1 MIKIAAL
8 KSPLGDLG
16 VGNDY
21 KCMRYAILLYSLII
35 LLLQSCN
42 KKHEVLEELEELKEE
57 IAKEDEPVSRTILVY
72 MAADNDLSDDAYVDL
87 EEMQR
92 GFTEKGTNLLV
103 FIDPADDVP
112 QILEITPGGSKTV
125 KVYPEFNSADAVKMG
140 QVLSEMI
147 RMYPADESGL
157 ILWSHG
163 TSWLPAGSRLRS
175 FGRDNGKQMN
185 IPDLA
190 NNLPA
195 HFDFILFDAC
205 LMGSVEVAYEL
216 KDKADYI
223 IASSTETIYEGF
235 PYDLIITELLQ
246 TKIDFNAV
254 AESYFDYYNA
264 QDGAYRSATISVIET
279 RYLPELAYSLKEL
292 FENNAVNLQAF
303 DRTSVQR
310 LDTFNEQYVFDLSD
324 FVDKL
329 FPDANKTDF
338 KAQLNRIVRYKNH
351 TPQFL
356 LEYNI
361 NTYCGLS
368 CYIPHPER
376 NDLTMYYKTLKW
388 YKDVYP

>member
-1 MIKIAAL
+1 MKYVIVLL
-8 KSPLGDLG
+8 K
-16 VGNDY
+16 
-21 KCMRYAILLYSLII
+21 CSLII

-57 IAKEDEPVSRTILVY
+57 IPKEDEPVSRTIFVY
-72 MAADNDLSDDAYVDL
+72 MAADNDLSDDAYIDL

-92 GFTEKGTNLLV
+92 GFAEKGANLVV

-112 QILEITPGGSKTV
+112 QIWEIMPGGSNTV

-147 RMYPADESGL
+147 NMYPADESGL

-163 TSWLPAGSRLRS
+163 TSWLPSGSRLRS

-185 IPDLA
+185 ISDLA

-195 HFDFILFDAC
+195 HFDFIMFDAC

-223 IASSTETIYEGF
+223 IASSTETIYEGI
-235 PYDLIITELLQ
+235 PYDLMIPELLQ

-254 AESYFDYYNA
+254 AQSYFDYYNA
-264 QDGAYRSATISVIET
+264 QDGVYRSATISVIET
-279 RYLPELAYSLKEL
+279 RYLPELACSLKQL
-292 FENNAVNLQAF
+292 FENNTVNLQTF

-310 LDTFNEQYVFDLSD
+310 LDVFEEQYVFDLSD

-329 FPDANKTDF
+329 FPEANKTDF
-338 KAQLNRIVRYKNH
+338 KAQLNGIVRYKNH

-356 LEYNI
+356 TEYDI

-368 CYIPHPER
+368 CYIPHPAR
-376 NDLTMYYKTLKW
+376 NDLTAYYKTLKW
-388 YKDVYP
+388 YNDAYP